1 MNISLST
8 HDAEQCIKSLKE
20 GSKSF
25 YAASRLLPGRMRL
38 PTAAVYAF
46 CRATDDLVDET
57 PDETNASRNEIQ
69 KENSPQMES
78 DETTLHPHSETVN
91 GHNENKQ
98 NGNSAGY
105 NNKII
110 EKLKT
115 RLENIYTKKDLND
128 FVDRAF
134 AWVVEEYSIPKVVP
148 ELLLE
153 GYTWDLENR
162 EHETISSVRAYS
174 ARVAATV
181 GVMMT
186 VLMGCRD
193 RNTLARACDLGVA
206 MQLTN
211 IARDVGEDARAN
223 RLYLPREWLKEE
235 GIDPREWIKKPL
247 FNEHLGK
254 VIERLLMEAH
264 RLYSQ
269 AEAGIFTLP
278 RDSRTAIWAARLIY
292 SDIGRV
298 IRKNKLDSVSRR
310 VFTTKT
316 RKAHLLFRAFIKAKT
331 KNSAG
336 AELLSAPPLKETR
349 QLVESMAE

>member
-1 MNISLST
+1 MNLST

-25 YAASRLLPGRMRL
+25 YAASRLLPRRMRL

-57 PDETNASRNEIQ
+57 PDEANAPTNNAQ
-69 KENSPQMES
+69 KENGSQMEGAKK
-78 DETTLHPHSETVN
+78 TLHTHSERGNRDNDNKKTN
-91 GHNENKQ
+91 GPAVYEKT
-98 NGNSAGY
+98 
-105 NNKII
+105 II
-110 EKLKT
+110 DKLKT
-115 RLENIYTKKDLND
+115 RLENIYAKRNLNN

-134 AWVVEEYSIPKVVP
+134 AWVVEEYSIPKAVP
-148 ELLLE
+148 ALLLE

-162 EHETISSVRAYS
+162 EYDTISSVRAYS

-186 VLMGCRD
+186 VLMECRD

-211 IARDVGEDARAN
+211 IARDVGEDARVN
-223 RLYLPREWLKEE
+223 RLYLPLEWLEEE
-235 GIDPREWIKKPL
+235 GIDARQWIKKPL
-247 FNEHLGK
+247 FNENLGN
-254 VIERLLMEAH
+254 VIERLLIEAH

-269 AEAGIFTLP
+269 ADAGIFTLP
-278 RDSRTAIWAARLIY
+278 KDSRTAIWAARLIY

-298 IRKNKLDSVSRR
+298 IRKNRLDSVNRR
-310 VFTTKT
+310 AFTTKT
-316 RKAHLLFRAFIKAKT
+316 RKARLLFRAFLKAKT
-331 KNSAG
+331 KRSAH
-336 AELLSAPPLKETR
+336 EEDLKAPPLEETR
-349 QLVESMAE
+349 QLVESIAK

>member
-1 MNISLST
+1 MNISLSN
-8 HDAEQCIKSLKE
+8 HDAEQCMKSLRE

-25 YAASRLLPGRMRL
+25 YAASRLLPRRMRL

-57 PDETNASRNEIQ
+57 ADEANAYKNKTQ
-69 KENSPQMES
+69 KENRSQTES
-78 DETTLHPHSETVN
+78 AKKALHTHSEREN
-91 GHNENKQ
+91 RGNDNEIN
-98 NGNSAGY
+98 
-105 NNKII
+105 

-115 RLENIYTKKDLND
+115 RLENIYAKRNLNN

-134 AWVVEEYSIPKVVP
+134 ASVVEEYSIPKVVP
-148 ELLLE
+148 EWLLE
-153 GYTWDLENR
+153 GYAWDLENR
-162 EHETISSVRAYS
+162 EHQTISCVRAYS

-211 IARDVGEDARAN
+211 IARDVGEDARTN

-235 GIDPREWIKKPL
+235 GIDPREWIKRPL
-247 FNEHLGK
+247 FNENLGK
-254 VIERLLMEAH
+254 VIERLLIEAH

-269 AEAGIFTLP
+269 AEAGIYTLP
-278 RDSRTAIWAARLIY
+278 KDSRTAIWAARLIY
-292 SDIGRV
+292 ADISRV

-310 VFTTKT
+310 AFTTKP

-336 AELLSAPPLKETR
+336 ANLLSAPPLEETR
-349 QLVESMAE
+349 QLVESIAE